1 VSGKNGSGKTAPAG
15 LGFRD
20 AAPGDEALV
29 HRFVQGLAEYE
40 KLPEQAVAGAED
52 FRRALFET
60 PQRAW
65 VMIVEID
72 GQPVGMALYYFVFST
87 FTGRPG
93 LYLEDIFLEQ
103 PVRGKGIG
111 RAIFRELATRAMA
124 QGCTR
129 MDWSVLDWNAPA
141 IAFYQSLGGRPKDG
155 WSTYRLEADGLA
167 ALSSS

>member
-1 VSGKNGSGKTAPAG
+1 MNRKAGPVG

-29 HRFVQGLAEYE
+29 HRFVQALAAYE
-40 KLPEQAVAGAED
+40 KLPELAVASEED
-52 FRRALFET
+52 FRRALFDT

-65 VMIVEID
+65 VMIVEFA

-93 LYLEDIFLEQ
+93 LYLEDIFLEPQ
-103 PVRGKGIG
+103 VRGQGIG
-111 RAIFRELATRAMA
+111 RAIFGELAARAVA

-167 ALSSS
+167 ALASS

>member
-1 VSGKNGSGKTAPAG
+1 MSGKAAPAG

-29 HRFVQGLAEYE
+29 HRFVQGLAAYE
-40 KLPEQAVAGAED
+40 KLPHLAVATEAD
-52 FRRALFET
+52 FVRALFAT

-65 VMIVEID
+65 VMLVELD

-93 LYLEDIFLEQ
+93 LYLEDIFLEPQ
-103 PVRGKGIG
+103 VRGQGIG
-111 RAIFRELATRAMA
+111 RAIFGALARRAVA
-124 QGCTR
+124 EGCTR

>member
-1 VSGKNGSGKTAPAG
+1 MSSKAVPAG
-15 LGFRD
+15 LAFRD

-29 HRFVQGLAEYE
+29 HRFVQGLAAYE
-40 KLPEQAVAGAED
+40 KLPQLAVASEAD
-52 FRRALFET
+52 FRRALFDT

-65 VMIVEID
+65 VMLVELD

-103 PVRGKGIG
+103 QVRGQGIG
-111 RAIFRELATRAMA
+111 RAIFRELATRAVA

-155 WSTYRLEADGLA
+155 WSTYRLEDA
-167 ALSSS
+167 ALTALASV